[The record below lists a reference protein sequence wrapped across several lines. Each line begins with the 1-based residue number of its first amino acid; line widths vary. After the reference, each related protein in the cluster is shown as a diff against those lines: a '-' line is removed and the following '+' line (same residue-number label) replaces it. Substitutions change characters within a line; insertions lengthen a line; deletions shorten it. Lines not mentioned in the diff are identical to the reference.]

1 MHINRY
7 TILIALIPFLVDS
20 HLLPSWVSYLI
31 VIALALM
38 TIRNYEPFQHNGLVC
53 GYILVI
59 VTSVFRLQQY
69 SVDMVK
75 DVGLMAI
82 GILPF
87 LAQNNLKVEAR
98 GLNLLLMAG
107 FMLLMGEHF
116 LSFTLSIKTFI
127 SSNFE
132 LEFGAYTYTLGLFAL
147 YWMVRDYKRW
157 ALLNLVLMFFGGK
170 RIAMV
175 AGIICI
181 LIAFYYRYKEKEV
194 NLVWKLF
201 ISACCVLYLYIT
213 WRFASGQYN
222 DIILE
227 YTEKSADAFAL
238 GRQQLFSAVYEI
250 TPDPNLWGVG
260 PGNTCDY
267 LQETVGLKRMHN
279 DILKVYSENG
289 IFISIGF
296 LWFLLR
302 RLNYKQLPLLI
313 FILFIFCTTNTLIYV
328 YMIFMYVL
336 FLDADQYI
344 YIGKMSG
351 ETNMYIRMMQDKE
364 KIRLRKHAKVGY
376 K

>member
-20 HLLPSWVSYLI
+20 HLLPSWASYLI

-87 LAQNNLKVEAR
+87 LAKNNLRVEAR

-181 LIAFYYRYKEKEV
+181 LIAFYYRSKDKEV
-194 NLVWKLF
+194 TLLWKLF

-213 WRFASGQYN
+213 WRFASGAYN

-260 PGNTCDY
+260 PGNTCE
-267 LQETVGLKRMHN
+267 QGMS
-279 DILKVYSENG
+279 KV
-289 IFISIGF
+289 
-296 LWFLLR
+296 
-302 RLNYKQLPLLI
+302 
-313 FILFIFCTTNTLIYV
+313 IY
-328 YMIFMYVL
+328 F
-336 FLDADQYI
+336 
-344 YIGKMSG
+344 
-351 ETNMYIRMMQDKE
+351 
-364 KIRLRKHAKVGY
+364 
-376 K
+376 